1 MNEKPYPFT
10 LSRTEYRYEFVS
22 VSSNK
27 EVRKI
32 VLLSQTEWIDIFNLA
47 LLDIL
52 ESGEISDI
60 SESRNNDLGTVL
72 ATVIQ
77 IIDDFLSKNPHKFVL
92 FTGSDSRRHR
102 LYRIIIGRE
111 LKNIS
116 EKFIIFGVNEN
127 SPDFFKV
134 DTSYEFYLI
143 GNEEG
148 RKLKLL
154 KPEIELN

>member
-1 MNEKPYPFT
+1 MNENPYPFT

-22 VSSNK
+22 ISAK
-27 EVRKI
+27 KQVRKVVI
-32 VLLSQTEWIDIFNLA
+32 LSQTEWIDIFNLA
-47 LLDIL
+47 LLDVL
-52 ESGEISDI
+52 DSGVISDI
-60 SESRNNDLGTVL
+60 SETKNNDLRTVL

-77 IIDDFLSKNPHKFVL
+77 IIDDFLIKNPHKFVL
-92 FTGSDSRRHR
+92 FRGSDSRRHR

-111 LKNIS
+111 LKTIS

-127 SPDFFKV
+127 IPSFFEV

-143 GNEEG
+143 GNQEA

-154 KPEIELN
+154 N